1 MSVDTLVATVARVIN
16 PTPEVAVIDLVPPQG
31 MSFPAFTPGAHI
43 DLHLPYG
50 LVRSYSLINPPSEA
64 CVYRLGVLHNPRGRG
79 GSAFIHG
86 HLRAGAQV
94 RISAP
99 RNQFPLLPTA
109 GKAVLIAGGIGITP
123 LLSMARHLKEQGTP
137 CELHYYTRTGRAAPF
152 VSELAELGCPVNH
165 YPGDAPQ
172 PRPQISELLARHGTG
187 THFYCCGP
195 SSMLAAFVQ
204 ACATQGID
212 TGYIERF
219 AADLAPASH
228 ASQGH
233 DIVLARSGQRLFH
246 SGTGSLLDTLIAA
259 GLKPAYSC
267 REGVCGACETQ
278 VLEGELEHRDSVL
291 SDAERQR
298 GRSMMICVSGC
309 KGSTLVLD
317 L

>member
-1 MSVDTLVATVARVIN
+1 MSIGTFVATVTSVVN
-16 PTPEVAVIDLVPPQG
+16 PTSEVAVIDLAPPQG
-31 MSFPAFTPGAHI
+31 TSFPAFTAGAHI
-43 DLHLPYG
+43 DLHLPNG

-64 CVYRLGVLHNPRGRG
+64 WLYRLGVRLNPHGRG
-79 GSAFIHG
+79 GSAFIHR
-86 HLRAGAQV
+86 HLRPGARV

-99 RNQFPLLPTA
+99 RNQFPLLPAA

-123 LLSMARHLKEQGTP
+123 LLSMAGHLKEQDAP
-137 CELHYYTRTGRAAPF
+137 CELHYYTRTAKGAAF
-152 VSELAELGCPVNH
+152 IGELAALGYPVNH
-165 YPGDAPQ
+165 YPGDGPQ
-172 PRPQISELLARHGTG
+172 PRPQIAELLAYHGEG

-195 SSMLAAFVQ
+195 SAMLAAFVQ
-204 ACATQGID
+204 ACANQGIN

-219 AADLAPASH
+219 AADLPIASVPGE
-228 ASQGH
+228 GH

-259 GLKPAYSC
+259 GLKPSYSC

-278 VLEGELEHRDSVL
+278 VLEGELEHRDCVL
-291 SDAERQR
+291 SDAERQA

-309 KGSTLVLD
+309 KSSTLVLD